1 MKFSLKCLAS
11 FCAACLI
18 TVAAFAA
25 DASPTGTWKWTQA
38 GRGGNPG
45 TERAMKLELK
55 DGKLTGALLSWQM
68 GDNTIPEAAISD
80 ASFKAGA
87 VAFTV
92 TTEFNGNKRTSKYE
106 AKLEGDKL
114 TGTIESPGRD
124 GGAAQKREWAATR
137 AK

>member
-1 MKFSLKCLAS
+1 LL
-11 FCAACLI
+11 

-25 DASPTGTWKWTQA
+25 DASPTGTWQWTQA

-55 DGKLTGALLSWQM
+55 DGKLTGTLPRWQM

-80 ASFKAGA
+80 ASLKAGTVGFA
-87 VAFTV
+87 V
-92 TTEFNGNKRTSKYE
+92 TTEFNGNKRTAKYE

-124 GGAAQKREWAATR
+124 GAGQKREWAATR

>member
-1 MKFSLKCLAS
+1 MKSPLKFLAA
-11 FCAACLI
+11 FCAAWLI

-25 DASPTGTWKWTQA
+25 DASPSGTWKWTQA

-55 DGKLTGALLSWQM
+55 DGKLRGTLLSWQM

-80 ASFKAGA
+80 ASFKAGT
-87 VAFTV
+87 VGFSV

-124 GGAAQKREWAATR
+124 GAVQKREWAATR